1 MQLLELNG
9 HKVKNLQH
17 LLEILQTTEERFLKF
32 SLDHGELLVLENEAA
47 KKATQEVLEIHSIPS
62 SVSEDLRHLL
72 KDPMTAEE
80 KESTETETSDKQE
93 IIEV

>member
-9 HKVKNLQH
+9 QKIKNLKH
-17 LLEILQTTEERFLKF
+17 LLEVLQTTEDEFLRF
-32 SLDHGELLVLENEAA
+32 SLDHGELLVMANEAA

-72 KDPMTAEE
+72 KDSSKA
-80 KESTETETSDKQE
+80 KELARLASSPAQD
-93 IIEV
+93 